1 MGLARRDA
9 GSGIR
14 RRAMTY
20 ELKDPVSG
28 LTHMIGAALA
38 IPGLVVLVYSAAL
51 YATTWHIVSF
61 AIFGAS
67 LILLYTAS
75 SVYHSLSLSKR
86 ITEILRR
93 IDHMMIYI
101 LIAGSYTPICLVP
114 LRGPWGWSIFGT
126 ILGIAV
132 LGIVMKIFWMN
143 APSWLYTLFYVGMG
157 WLAVIAIPP
166 LVRSMPA
173 GGIAWLLIG
182 GVFYTVGAVIY
193 ALKRPNPIPGRFGF
207 HEIFHLFVL
216 AGSASHFW
224 LMYRYVLWIN

>member
-1 MGLARRDA
+1 
-9 GSGIR
+9 
-14 RRAMTY
+14 
-20 ELKDPVSG
+20 
-28 LTHMIGAALA
+28 MIGAVLA
-38 IPGLVVLVYSAAL
+38 VPGLAVLVYSAVM

-61 AIFGAS
+61 SIFGAS

-75 SVYHSLSLSKR
+75 TIYHSLDVSKHV
-86 ITEILRR
+86 TEILRR

-101 LIAGSYTPICLVP
+101 LIAGTYTPLCLVP

-132 LGIVMKIFWMN
+132 AGIIMKILWFN
-143 APSWLYTLFYVGMG
+143 APRWLYTLFYVGMG
-157 WLAVIAIPP
+157 WLAVIALPP
-166 LVRSMPA
+166 LVRSMPV
-173 GGIAWLLIG
+173 GGIVWLLIG
-182 GVFYTVGAVIY
+182 GVFYTIGAVIY

-224 LMYRYVLWIN
+224 LMYRYILWIN

>member
-1 MGLARRDA
+1 MRGT
-9 GSGIR
+9 IR
-14 RRAMTY
+14 CGF
-20 ELKDPVSG
+20 KDPVSG
-28 LTHMIGAALA
+28 LTHMIGAVLA
-38 IPGLVVLVYSAAL
+38 VPGLAVLVYSAVM

-61 AIFGAS
+61 SIFGAS

-75 SVYHSLSLSKR
+75 TIYHSLDVSKHV
-86 ITEILRR
+86 TEILRR

-101 LIAGSYTPICLVP
+101 LIAGTYTPLCLVP

-132 LGIVMKIFWMN
+132 AGIIMKILWFN
-143 APSWLYTLFYVGMG
+143 APRWLYTLFYVGMG
-157 WLAVIAIPP
+157 WLAVIALPP
-166 LVRSMPA
+166 LVRSMPV
-173 GGIAWLLIG
+173 GGIVWLFIG
-182 GVFYTVGAVIY
+182 GVFYTIGAVIY

-224 LMYRYVLWIN
+224 LMYRYILWIN

>member
-1 MGLARRDA
+1 
-9 GSGIR
+9 
-14 RRAMTY
+14 
-20 ELKDPVSG
+20 
-28 LTHMIGAALA
+28 MIGAVLA
-38 IPGLVVLVYSAAL
+38 VPGLAVLVYSAVM

-61 AIFGAS
+61 SIFGAS

-75 SVYHSLSLSKR
+75 TIYHSLDVSKHV
-86 ITEILRR
+86 TEILRR

-101 LIAGSYTPICLVP
+101 LIAGTYTPLCLVP

-132 LGIVMKIFWMN
+132 AGIIMKILWFN
-143 APSWLYTLFYVGMG
+143 APRWLYTLFYVGMG
-157 WLAVIAIPP
+157 WLAVIALPP
-166 LVRSMPA
+166 LVRSMPV

-182 GVFYTVGAVIY
+182 GVFYTIGAVIY

-224 LMYRYVLWIN
+224 LMYRYILWIN